1 MNQLHLSENITR
13 LRRERKIT
21 QEELADFLGVT
32 KAAVSKWENGQ
43 TSPDIL
49 LLPQLACFFDITIDQ
64 LLGYEAQL
72 SGEQIRRCYLELCQ
86 DFVSLPFQEAYEKTR
101 SLAHRYYSCYPLLL
115 QLCTLYLNHFM
126 LAQTAEERR
135 QMLHDALRLCDRILE
150 GCRDVGIC
158 ADASSM
164 KAMLYLQLGAAAE
177 AVELLEPAADLS
189 HLSLLGSMGAVLIQA
204 YLMSGEQE
212 KAKDYAQVRQYADL
226 LNLVGDLIQLLPLY
240 AQDPK
245 RCGEIMRRAA
255 GIMELYHLEQ
265 LHPNLAAQYY
275 FQAALIYAGN
285 PGAGSQNT
293 AKRDSASQD
302 AEKRDVSNPD
312 SQKRNIGSQDVQKR
326 NIGSRDAQNA
336 LHMLRGFERC
346 VSSLLSQERIT
357 LHGDSYFDRLDVWI
371 DRLPLGDMAPRD
383 KAFARQNA
391 LDALKH
397 PAFSSL
403 KETEG
408 FQDIYKRLNS

>member
-189 HLSLLGSMGAVLIQA
+189 HLSLQGSMGAVLIQA

-226 LNLVGDLIQLLPLY
+226 LNLVGDMIQLLPIY

-245 RCGEIMRRAA
+245 RCREIMRRAA

-285 PGAGSQNT
+285 LDAGNPNA
-293 AKRDSASQD
+293 AKQDSGNPD

-312 SQKRNIGSQDVQKR
+312 SQKRNIGSQ
-326 NIGSRDAQNA
+326 DAQNA

-397 PAFSSL
+397 PAFSSI

>member
-189 HLSLLGSMGAVLIQA
+189 HLSLQGSMGAVLIQA

-212 KAKDYAQVRQYADL
+212 TAKDYAQVRQYADL
-226 LNLVGDLIQLLPLY
+226 LNLVGDMIQLLPIY

-245 RCGEIMRRAA
+245 RCREIMRRAA

-285 PGAGSQNT
+285 LGAGNPNA
-293 AKRDSASQD
+293 AKQDSGNQD
-302 AEKRDVSNPD
+302 AEKRDVGNPD
-312 SQKRNIGSQDVQKR
+312 SQKRNIGSQDAQKR
-326 NIGSRDAQNA
+326 NIGSQDAQNA

-397 PAFSSL
+397 PAFSSI

-408 FQDIYKRLNS
+408 FRDIYKRLNS

>member
-1 MNQLHLSENITR
+1 M
-13 LRRERKIT
+13 
-21 QEELADFLGVT
+21 
-32 KAAVSKWENGQ
+32 
-43 TSPDIL
+43 
-49 LLPQLACFFDITIDQ
+49 
-64 LLGYEAQL
+64 
-72 SGEQIRRCYLELCQ
+72 
-86 DFVSLPFQEAYEKTR
+86 SLPFQEAYEKTR

-158 ADASSM
+158 TDASAM

-177 AVELLEPAADLS
+177 ATELLEPAADLS
-189 HLSLLGSMGAVLIQA
+189 HLSLQGSMGAVLIQA

-226 LNLVGDLIQLLPLY
+226 LNLVGDMIQLLPMY

-285 PGAGSQNT
+285 LDAGSQNT
-293 AKRDSASQD
+293 AKRDSGD
-302 AEKRDVSNPD
+302 RDTEKRDIGD
-312 SQKRNIGSQDVQKR
+312 LDAQKRDAGDLDAQKR
-326 NIGSRDAQNA
+326 DAGDPDTQNA

-408 FQDIYKRLNS
+408 FRDIYKRLNS

>member
-189 HLSLLGSMGAVLIQA
+189 HLSLQGSMGAVLIQA

-226 LNLVGDLIQLLPLY
+226 LNLVGDMIQLLPIY

-245 RCGEIMRRAA
+245 RCREIMRRAA

-285 PGAGSQNT
+285 LGAGNPNA
-293 AKRDSASQD
+293 AKQDSGNQD
-302 AEKRDVSNPD
+302 AEKRDVGNPD
-312 SQKRNIGSQDVQKR
+312 SQKRNIGSQDAQKR
-326 NIGSRDAQNA
+326 NIGSQDAQNA

-397 PAFSSL
+397 PAFSSI

-408 FQDIYKRLNS
+408 FRDIYKRLNS

>member
-13 LRRERKIT
+13 LRREHKIT

-189 HLSLLGSMGAVLIQA
+189 HLSLQGSMGAVLIQA

-226 LNLVGDLIQLLPLY
+226 LNLVGDMIQLLPMY
-240 AQDPK
+240 AQDTK
-245 RCGEIMRRAA
+245 RCREIMRRAA

-285 PGAGSQNT
+285 LGAGNPNA
-293 AKRDSASQD
+293 AKQDSGNQD

-312 SQKRNIGSQDVQKR
+312 SQKRNIGSQ
-326 NIGSRDAQNA
+326 GAQNA

-383 KAFARQNA
+383 KAFAKQNA

-397 PAFSSL
+397 PAFSSI

-408 FQDIYKRLNS
+408 FRDIYKRLNS

>member
-189 HLSLLGSMGAVLIQA
+189 HLSLQGSMGAVLIQA

-226 LNLVGDLIQLLPLY
+226 LNLVGDMIQLLPMY

-302 AEKRDVSNPD
+302 AEKQD
-312 SQKRNIGSQDVQKR
+312 IGD
-326 NIGSRDAQNA
+326 RDAEKRDAGDRDTKNA

-408 FQDIYKRLNS
+408 FRDICKRLNS

>member
-86 DFVSLPFQEAYEKTR
+86 DFVNLPFQEAYEKIR

-126 LAQTAEERR
+126 LAQTAEESR
-135 QMLHDALRLCDRILE
+135 QMLHDALQLCGRILE

-158 ADASSM
+158 ADASAL

-177 AVELLEPAADLS
+177 AAEILEPAADLN
-189 HLSLLGSMGAVLIQA
+189 HLSLQGSMGAVLVQA
-204 YLMSGEQE
+204 YLMSGQQE
-212 KAKDYAQVRQYADL
+212 KAKDYAQVRQYTDL
-226 LNLVGDLIQLLPLY
+226 LNLMGDMIQLLPIY

-285 PGAGSQNT
+285 LGAGNQNA
-293 AKRDSASQD
+293 AKQDSGNQD
-302 AEKRDVSNPD
+302 AEKRHMSNLDAQKRDVSNL
-312 SQKRNIGSQDVQKR
+312 
-326 NIGSRDAQNA
+326 DAENA

-408 FQDIYKRLNS
+408 FRDIYKRLSRE

>member
-86 DFVSLPFQEAYEKTR
+86 DFVSLPFQEAYEKAR

-189 HLSLLGSMGAVLIQA
+189 HLSLQGSMGAVLIQA

-226 LNLVGDLIQLLPLY
+226 LNLVGDMIQLLPMY

-285 PGAGSQNT
+285 PGAGSQNS
-293 AKRDSASQD
+293 AKRDSGD
-302 AEKRDVSNPD
+302 RDTEKRD
-312 SQKRNIGSQDVQKR
+312 IGDL
-326 NIGSRDAQNA
+326 NAQNA

-383 KAFARQNA
+383 KVFARQNA

-397 PAFSSL
+397 PAFSSI

-408 FQDIYKRLNS
+408 FRDICKRLNS

>member
-1 MNQLHLSENITR
+1 M
-13 LRRERKIT
+13 
-21 QEELADFLGVT
+21 
-32 KAAVSKWENGQ
+32 
-43 TSPDIL
+43 
-49 LLPQLACFFDITIDQ
+49 
-64 LLGYEAQL
+64 
-72 SGEQIRRCYLELCQ
+72 ELCQ
-86 DFVSLPFQEAYEKTR
+86 DFVSIPFQEAYEKTR

-126 LAQTAEERR
+126 LAQTAEDSR
-135 QMLHDALRLCDRILE
+135 QMLHDALQFCDRILD

-177 AVELLEPAADLS
+177 AIEILEPAADLN
-189 HLSLLGSMGAVLIQA
+189 HLSLQGGMGGVLVRA
-204 YLMSGEQE
+204 YLMSGKQE
-212 KAKDYAQVRQYADL
+212 KAKDYAQVRQYTDL
-226 LNLVGDLIQLLPLY
+226 LNLVGDMIQLLPMY

-245 RCGEIMRRAA
+245 RCGEIMRRAQ
-255 GIMELYHLEQ
+255 GMMELYQLEQ

-293 AKRDSASQD
+293 DKRDSSDPD
-302 AEKRDVSNPD
+302 AEKQDIGNPD
-312 SQKRNIGSQDVQKR
+312 
-326 NIGSRDAQNA
+326 AENA

-371 DRLPLGDMAPRD
+371 DQLPLGDMAPRD

-397 PAFSSL
+397 PAFSYL

-408 FQDIYKRLNS
+408 FRDICKRLSGE